1 MLIFAKA
8 IYVEFDSKITL
19 IFHLNVCFIAFKAI
33 MDFRHRLFNYK
44 KQPGYLPIRYCFNEK
59 LSLTL

>member
-1 MLIFAKA
+1 LIFAKA

-33 MDFRHRLFNYK
+33 MDFNYRLFIYK
-44 KQPGYLPIRYCFNEK
+44 KQPGYLLINYCFNGK
-59 LSLTL
+59 LLLTL